1 VFRIVTSWRALAALL
16 VVAVTGLAL
25 MATVLNRRQEDA
37 ALERVVDRAQ
47 FISEMLVEAELT
59 RGSQRP
65 ALSPAN
71 KDHIDRG
78 VANLVR
84 SDRLI
89 GLQLWT
95 EKMQLL
101 YSDTPLPDPLSDE
114 EMALVAEVLSGSP
127 QVEFQLDDGR
137 TMPTATVLVQPR
149 DATGRPSGLIAEVL
163 LPRDD
168 LVARLNAATRNLYI
182 GTGLVLAVVIAL
194 AVVTRRRLLRREHES
209 QHDPLTGLGNR
220 TLLQLEAAGVLQP
233 ARRSRAAP
241 GPFTGLLLLDLD
253 GFKSVN
259 DTLGHAVGDQLL
271 VQVARALRDAVR
283 PTDVVVR
290 LGGDEFAVLVSD
302 LRSAEAAESVAR
314 TVAGALQRPFTVGQV
329 TLEVGASVGV
339 ALAPDH
345 GVTLVDLL
353 RRADVAM
360 YQAKRNGGGVRRYD
374 PATDLH
380 DHDQL
385 HLLAQLRSA
394 IDEDQLRLHFQPT
407 VALRTGRTARF
418 EALLRWQHPE
428 RGLLSPAAF
437 VPQAERTVLMR
448 PLTDWVLREA
458 IRRCAGWRAAGWDVA
473 VAVNIAPGTLLD
485 PGFPSRL
492 TGLLAAEGLP
502 GSALEVEV
510 TETAVTVDP
519 KRAAD
524 TMRQLRVMGVDVAVD
539 DFGAGYTSLW
549 LLKTLPV
556 SRLKIDRGFVTDLLH
571 SPADEAVTRSVVQL
585 GHDLGL
591 VVVAEGV
598 ETAEVRRRLVELGC
612 DEAQGYLMARPLE
625 PDAVL
630 PWLTAATSGLALA

>member
-1 VFRIVTSWRALAALL
+1 MVRVLTSWRGLAFLLVLAVSGLAVTATVLERRQQDNELTQVVSRAELISALL
-16 VVAVTGLAL
+16 VEVQLIP
-25 MATVLNRRQEDA
+25 EDG
-37 ALERVVDRAQ
+37 EAQ
-47 FISEMLVEAELT
+47 FI
-59 RGSQRP
+59 RGGDQ
-65 ALSPAN
+65 
-71 KDHIDRG
+71 HINRG

-84 SDRLI
+84 SGRLI

-95 EKMQLL
+95 PDGWLL
-101 YSDTPLPDPLSDE
+101 YSDSPLADPLSDDE
-114 EMALVAEVLSGSP
+114 LAHPAEVLTGTPQVEFELDEGRATPTATLLLQPRNAAGRPSGLVAEVLLP
-127 QVEFQLDDGR
+127 Q
-137 TMPTATVLVQPR
+137 
-149 DATGRPSGLIAEVL
+149 
-163 LPRDD
+163 DD
-168 LVARLNAATRNLYI
+168 LVARLHSATRNLYL
-182 GTGLVLAVVIAL
+182 GTGLVLAAVVAL
-194 AVVTRRRLLRREHES
+194 AVVTRRRLLRREHEAR
-209 QHDPLTGLGNR
+209 HDPLTGLGNR
-220 TLLQLEAAGVLQP
+220 TLLRQEAAGILEP
-233 ARRSRAAP
+233 SRRSRSTA
-241 GPFTGLLLLDLD
+241 GPVAGLLLLDLD
-253 GFKSVN
+253 GFKNVN

-271 VQVARALRDAVR
+271 VQVAGALRDAVR

-290 LGGDEFAVLVSD
+290 LGRDEFAVLLSD

-329 TLEVGASVGV
+329 TLEVGASVGL
-339 ALAPDH
+339 ALSPDH
-345 GVTLVDLL
+345 GVTLVELL

-360 YQAKRNGGGVRRYD
+360 YQAKREGGGVRRYD
-374 PATDLH
+374 AATDLH

-385 HLLAQLRSA
+385 DLLAQLRSA

-407 VALRTGRTARF
+407 VALRTGRTVRF

-428 RGLLSPAAF
+428 RTA
-437 VPQAERTVLMR
+437 LMR

-485 PGFPSRL
+485 PAFPSRL
-492 TGLLAAEGLP
+492 TGLLAAEGLT

-519 KRAAD
+519 RRAAD
-524 TMRQLRVMGVDVAVD
+524 TMRELRVMGVGVAVD

-556 SRLKIDRGFVTDLLH
+556 SRLKTDRGFVTDLLH
-571 SPADEAVTRSVVQL
+571 SPAGEAVTRSVVQL

-598 ETAEVRRRLVELGC
+598 ETPEVRRRLVELGR

-630 PWLTAATSGLALA
+630 PWLTAATSGLAVA